1 MRGLF
6 GASMKNLIQIIL
18 GGAVG
23 TVARYFVAGGVHKV
37 LGHTFPYGTLT
48 VNLIGCALL
57 GVIVS
62 VAESKFHLRPE
73 IQALL
78 VIGFCGAFT
87 TFSTFILD
95 ISHLVKAGDGLRAFT
110 YLMMS
115 VAIGFVAFR
124 LGLILGDLF

>member
-1 MRGLF
+1 
-6 GASMKNLIQIIL
+6 MKHLVQILL
-18 GGAVG
+18 GGAIG
-23 TVARYFVAGGVHKV
+23 TAARYFIAGSVHRA

-48 VNLIGCALL
+48 VNLVGCALL

-62 VAESKFHLRPE
+62 VAENKFHLRPE

-95 ISHLVKAGDGLRAFT
+95 ISHLIKGGESLKAFT
-110 YLMMS
+110 YLMLS
-115 VAIGFVAFR
+115 VAAGFLVFR
-124 LGLILGDLF
+124 MGLLVGEKF